1 MRVPSRIIDSNAG
14 PVSRAGRV
22 GALAYVAALAS
33 AGAKI
38 EKLALTA
45 HARHPFQQE
54 IDVAWVVDEVQT
66 LAVDDQK
73 RRVFVAIEEAR
84 IGVGQPGEIIGGNCA
99 LEVDAA
105 PMHALDQRRHR
116 LLKVAGET

>member
-1 MRVPSRIIDSNAG
+1 MRVPSCIIDCSAG
-14 PVSRAGRV
+14 PVSRTGRV
-22 GALAYVAALAS
+22 GALPSGVAWSS

-54 IDVAWVVDEVQT
+54 IDVARVVDEVQT

-73 RRVFVAIEEAR
+73 RRVFVAIEKAR
-84 IGVGQPGEIIGGNCA
+84 IGVGQPGEIVGGNCA
-99 LEVDAA
+99 LE
-105 PMHALDQRRHR
+105 
-116 LLKVAGET
+116 